1 MPGSNSKTWSQICD
15 DMGCN
20 IQYSAGSV
28 LTLNGR
34 ITVSDCMD
42 ILGSLVHPMLQVL
55 FPDNDAVF
63 QDNDSP
69 MHTARSVQ
77 SWFEEYEDAL

>member
-1 MPGSNSKTWSQICD
+1 
-15 DMGCN
+15 
-20 IQYSAGSV
+20 
-28 LTLNGR
+28 
-34 ITVSDCMD
+34 MD

-63 QDNDSP
+63 QDNDLP